1 MDEVYT
7 CKCGSQDWVIGSH
20 YVRCVHCK
28 KKVFMIAMPNPAR
41 FNAMQSELKDKEA
54 SGA

>member
-7 CKCGSQDWVIGSH
+7 CRCGGQDWVIADSF
-20 YVRCVHCK
+20 VKCVFCK
-28 KKVFMIAMPNPAR
+28 KKVFMIAMPNPGR
-41 FNAMQSELKDKEA
+41 FNEAQRVLADKEA